1 MVRTVISLSFDKET
15 LKLIDEAEAIMKKE
29 GKKFNLSKLL
39 REVVRDCLIKFV
51 TDHGDGNPHS
61 TMDQFMNGGF
71 IVTPALARAEK
82 PEDIEK
88 YIRSLIGTEQFEI
101 VGNFLDVWAT
111 KYNGIVDEQRGIQ
124 TI

>member
-1 MVRTVISLSFDKET
+1 MARAIISISFDEKT
-15 LKLIDEAEAIMKKE
+15 LKTISEAEAILKKE
-29 GKKFNLSKLL
+29 GKKFNLSELL
-39 REVVRDCLIKFV
+39 RDLINDFLIKFI

-61 TMDQFMNGGF
+61 TIDQFMNGGF

-88 YIRSLIGTEQFEI
+88 YIKSIIGTEQFEI

-111 KYNGIVDEQRGIQ
+111 KYNNVVDGLKAGQ
-124 TI
+124 